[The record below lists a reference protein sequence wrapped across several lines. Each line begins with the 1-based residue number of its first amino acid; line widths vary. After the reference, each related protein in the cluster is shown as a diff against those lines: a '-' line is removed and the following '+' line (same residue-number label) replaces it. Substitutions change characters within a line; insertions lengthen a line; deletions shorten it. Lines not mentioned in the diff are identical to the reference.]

1 MIWDFPSHHVSL
13 GWWLAAILTLWNFVS
28 QVLIG
33 ILGQLSILSREFRA
47 GQIEA
52 RIRALE
58 YLHDNT
64 NRLVRSLATDV
75 IEIAIEI
82 CYMLIA
88 FIVLF
93 VRVIPITTSA
103 ALFIISLNVSSS
115 VIGRAWR
122 IKRMLYDLNNYEVS
136 LQKLRLKLSKLK
148 YQAEEVGSSA

>member
-1 MIWDFPSHHVSL
+1 
-13 GWWLAAILTLWNFVS
+13 
-28 QVLIG
+28 
-33 ILGQLSILSREFRA
+33 
-47 GQIEA
+47 
-52 RIRALE
+52 
-58 YLHDNT
+58 
-64 NRLVRSLATDV
+64 V